1 MRTLEIDIVLPA
13 APEHRVPRRSRTG
26 EPAAYPCRSTALWS
40 DNPVHPVIL
49 SKEEHRQDNGIQK
62 KRTG

>member
-26 EPAAYPCRSTALWS
+26 WTRGLSLPLDSALVRQSCPSCYP
-40 DNPVHPVIL
+40 V
-49 SKEEHRQDNGIQK
+49 
-62 KRTG
+62 KRRAPTG